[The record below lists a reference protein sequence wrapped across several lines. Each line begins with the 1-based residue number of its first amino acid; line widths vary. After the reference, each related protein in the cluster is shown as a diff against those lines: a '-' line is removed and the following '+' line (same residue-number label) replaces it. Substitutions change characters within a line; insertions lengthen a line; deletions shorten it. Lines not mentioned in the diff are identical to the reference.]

1 MNAVIV
7 SLIQGLAHILLGSG
21 VLDRIVAACQRWA
34 EKKWPDIPQADA
46 GAKRR
51 HGVLTELDDFDNFP
65 PLSESAKRVGVELA
79 VQVMKRSQ
87 ANV

>member
-21 VLDRIVAACQRWA
+21 ILDRIVAACRRWA
-34 EKKWPDIPQADA
+34 DKTWPDIPQADV

-51 HGVLTELDDFDNFP
+51 YGVLTELDDYDNFP
-65 PLSESAKRVGVELA
+65 PLSESLKRVGVELA
-79 VQVMKRSQ
+79 VQVLKR
-87 ANV
+87 AP

>member
-1 MNAVIV
+1 MNAVVI

-21 VLDRIVAACQRWA
+21 VLDRIVAACKRWA
-34 EKKWPDIPQADA
+34 EKQWPDIPAQDA

-51 HGVLTELDDFDNFP
+51 YGVLSEMEDFDNFP

-79 VQVMKRSQ
+79 VQVLKRT